1 MQCPPEDGDWHARRE
16 AARAILEK
24 ENFPFDQ
31 TFTFTVESNEQVQA
45 RATSFRNSCQ
55 EQLRLLGVQTDF
67 DLVETV
73 AYWSRPLM
81 APGETFCRAT
91 IPSRQTTPPSV
102 LVRECR
108 QNNLAQIASALICQ
122 MARKDAS
129 FLAYR
134 VATARHCL
142 ESRNEF
148 SAR

>member
-102 LVRECR
+102 LVSTTVADETGGSQLVMRCSG
-108 QNNLAQIASALICQ
+108 IAGPWLGAAVSTKT
-122 MARKDAS
+122 R
-129 FLAYR
+129 
-134 VATARHCL
+134 TG
-142 ESRNEF
+142 
-148 SAR
+148 

>member
-102 LVRECR
+102 LV
-108 QNNLAQIASALICQ
+108 STT
-122 MARKDAS
+122 
-129 FLAYR
+129 
-134 VATARHCL
+134 VAD
-142 ESRNEF
+142 
-148 SAR
+148 